1 VIGVGCITQPLRSPG
16 LTDNTVVHPFLI
28 LADRWSIEDSCY
40 YVMVVPIFFLL
51 FKLVVLNWFALDVCT
66 PKLVKGVK
74 EIIGEHVGVMNA
86 AMKEWTQIM

>member
-1 VIGVGCITQPLRSPG
+1 MCS
-16 LTDNTVVHPFLI
+16 
-28 LADRWSIEDSCY
+28 
-40 YVMVVPIFFLL
+40 
-51 FKLVVLNWFALDVCT
+51 